1 MFINIHVGRKQF
13 EGEEMDIEYWEIEN
27 GSKKVMKTM
36 SLTTAT
42 EWLEENG
49 KRDVYSILLED
60 LKPQTVYEF
69 ALPNAFPK
77 MKYKFKTLPGGDEP
91 FQVYGRWRFWDYHA
105 V

>member
-1 MFINIHVGRKQF
+1 
-13 EGEEMDIEYWEIEN
+13 MDQ
-27 GSKKVMKTM
+27 KKHAKTM

-69 ALPNAFPK
+69 ALPKRLSAK
-77 MKYKFKTLPGGDEP
+77 
-91 FQVYGRWRFWDYHA
+91 
-105 V
+105 